1 MVSATSRIRNKHMTT
16 ITSIQL
22 EIERLKLLKNTDNDY
37 NNHSWY
43 EAEIEALMMKLK
55 PLLKK

>member
-1 MVSATSRIRNKHMTT
+1 MTT

-22 EIERLKLLKNTDNDY
+22 EIERLKLLKSTDNDY

>member
-1 MVSATSRIRNKHMTT
+1 MTT

-22 EIERLKLLKNTDNDY
+22 EIERLKLLRSTDNDY
-37 NNHSWY
+37 EGHTWY